1 MEVSGRES
9 RGRGMESRRLTV
21 PVSTP
26 HVTRGRGNRWDR
38 SDGGQRPAHQ
48 VGEDVTI
55 AKELWLEAFKWSREL
70 DSVLGRG
77 QPFGEREM
85 FLSYAHSFIPCILP
99 ECPPCSTGHL
109 GHTAG
114 TTQTPPPTPSHSVA
128 LTSHWWRLVLAEVLR
143 GKYIIREG
151 DEEDLGSDLGRACKR
166 GQLFVK
172 AAVE

>member
-1 MEVSGRES
+1 
-9 RGRGMESRRLTV
+9 MESRRLTV

-26 HVTRGRGNRWDR
+26 HVTRGRDNRWDR

-55 AKELWLEAFKWSREL
+55 AKELWLGAFKWSREL
-70 DSVLGRG
+70 DSMMGRG

-85 FLSYAHSFIPCILP
+85 FLSYAHSFIPRILP
-99 ECPPCSTGHL
+99 ECPLYSTGHL
-109 GHTAG
+109 GHAAG

-143 GKYIIREG
+143 GSTISEKVMK
-151 DEEDLGSDLGRACKR
+151 EDLGSDLGRACKR
-166 GQLFVK
+166 GRLFVK

>member
-26 HVTRGRGNRWDR
+26 HVTRGRDNRWDR

-55 AKELWLEAFKWSREL
+55 AKELWLGAFKWSREL
-70 DSVLGRG
+70 DSMMGRG

-85 FLSYAHSFIPCILP
+85 FLSYAHSFIPRILP
-99 ECPPCSTGHL
+99 ECPLCSTGHL
-109 GHTAG
+109 GISEEVAIIPSTEP
-114 TTQTPPPTPSHSVA
+114 QSRPPRN
-128 LTSHWWRLVLAEVLR
+128 WRT
-143 GKYIIREG
+143 IIPKKFLHCCECSRPHNRFLH
-151 DEEDLGSDLGRACKR
+151 LGIWQRD
-166 GQLFVK
+166 
-172 AAVE
+172 